1 MVIDSAGQ
9 NQCWGKFMGQVISV
23 DLGGTWMRAA
33 LVSSEG
39 TCAEVVRVRTDHH
52 RPGKA
57 ILADLLGIIDD
68 IRSRN
73 PGASADIKAVVSGIP
88 TTLDEGG
95 GLAPSENLPTLTGFP
110 LARHLEQALH
120 LPVMLLNDANCFTM
134 GEWWQGMGK
143 GARNFCGVTLGTGIG
158 MGLVFAGKLYQGS
171 HGCAGEIWKSPWETG
186 RLEQRACGQALEAAY
201 EANSGNRLSGEDVAR
216 LAEQGDACAVKC
228 YVEFG
233 TALGRIL
240 AFVINLIDPEA
251 VAIGGAMA
259 ASFAFFRESLMEAV
273 MDGTVA
279 GMRVR
284 VAPSLL
290 GERAA
295 LLGAG
300 KIYWDRRESND
311 KET

>member
-1 MVIDSAGQ
+1 
-9 NQCWGKFMGQVISV
+9 
-23 DLGGTWMRAA
+23 
-33 LVSSEG
+33 
-39 TCAEVVRVRTDHH
+39 
-52 RPGKA
+52 
-57 ILADLLGIIDD
+57 
-68 IRSRN
+68 
-73 PGASADIKAVVSGIP
+73 
-88 TTLDEGG
+88 
-95 GLAPSENLPTLTGFP
+95 
-110 LARHLEQALH
+110 
-120 LPVMLLNDANCFTM
+120 
-134 GEWWQGMGK
+134 
-143 GARNFCGVTLGTGIG
+143 
-158 MGLVFAGKLYQGS
+158 
-171 HGCAGEIWKSPWETG
+171 
-186 RLEQRACGQALEAAY
+186 
-201 EANSGNRLSGEDVAR
+201 
-216 LAEQGDACAVKC
+216 
-228 YVEFG
+228 G